1 MENDMPKET
10 PFDEFYHCLIDQVKL
25 DTIPLGGSTPYTQ
38 LKDIVAGYG
47 RLDDQ
52 TLALFASADTVA
64 ERDIYVAALDEYRGR
79 EADFTADDL
88 KRVMDAAG
96 RA

>member
-1 MENDMPKET
+1 MPKKT
-10 PFDEFYHCLIDQVKL
+10 PFNEFYHCLFDPVKP

-38 LKDIVAGYG
+38 LRDSVASYG

-64 ERDIYVAALDEYRGR
+64 KRAIYAAALDEYRGR

>member
-1 MENDMPKET
+1 MPTET
-10 PFDEFYHCLIDQVKL
+10 PFDEFYHCLVDPVKP

-38 LKDIVAGYG
+38 LRDIVASYG
-47 RLDDQ
+47 RLDD
-52 TLALFASADTVA
+52 LFTSADTVA
-64 ERDIYVAALDEYRGR
+64 KRAIYAAALDEYRGR

>member
-1 MENDMPKET
+1 MPKET
-10 PFDEFYHCLIDQVKL
+10 PFDEFYHYLIDQVKL

-38 LKDIVAGYG
+38 LRDIVAGYG
-47 RLDDQ
+47 CLDDQ

-64 ERDIYVAALDEYRGR
+64 KRDIYVAALDEYRGR
-79 EADFTADDL
+79 EANFTAADL
-88 KRVMDAAG
+88 QRVMDKAA